1 MLFHV
6 VHEVIEKLDFLLQVR
21 REGVNRVVVL
31 TALEVDVVN
40 VSKNNIKK
48 PNLREMMEIIN
59 SL

>member
-48 PNLREMMEIIN
+48 TNLREMMEKIN